1 MKAVGILAL
10 QGCVE
15 PHVRVLR
22 SLGRDAISVK
32 RGEDFEEIDR
42 LILPGGESSTMLRL
56 LERFSLFEPLRS
68 FCLSRPT
75 WGVCAGAILL
85 AAKVEHPSQVSLAT
99 VNVLA
104 HRNFYGSQRESFS
117 TEVRSSLFDKPLSA
131 DFIRAPKLSPLASTV
146 EVLAE
151 YGGDAVLLRENHT
164 LLSSFHVELESDTRL
179 HQYFL
184 SLEVAPR

>member
-15 PHVRVLR
+15 PHARALNA
-22 SLGRDAISVK
+22 LGREALFVK
-32 RGEDFEEIDR
+32 RAEDFKGIERI
-42 LILPGGESSTMLRL
+42 ILPGGESSTMLRL
-56 LERFSLFEPLRS
+56 LERFSLFEPLRM
-68 FCLSRPT
+68 FCMKNPT

-85 AAKVEHPSQVSLAT
+85 AENVEHPTQPSLQIA
-99 VNVLA
+99 NVLA

-117 TEVRSSLFDKPLSA
+117 APISTSLFDEPLCA
-131 DFIRAPKLSPLASTV
+131 DFIRAPKLSPLSSSV

-151 YGGDAVLLRENHT
+151 FEGDTVLLRDKRA

-184 SLEVAPR
+184 SLE